1 MERKAIHK
9 EGPELSRIISG
20 AWRWNLDES
29 KIEQLIQA
37 SLDSGI
43 TTFDHADIYGDHSN
57 EEIFGNVLKK
67 NPGLREKMETGNE
80 VWHKVFLGKKTKD
93 LGKTLRYIERT
104 YSLDRG

>member
-1 MERKAIHK
+1 MEHKALHR
-9 EGPELSRIISG
+9 EGPTFSRIISG
-20 AWRWNLDES
+20 AWRWNLEES

-67 NPGLREKMETGNE
+67 NPYLIKWPILFHNGN
-80 VWHKVFLGKKTKD
+80 VYLCQTPNDVFKK
-93 LGKTLRYIERT
+93 
-104 YSLDRG
+104 